1 MTIVPLSVLDL
12 VPVSSGS
19 TPAAAL
25 RNTVDL
31 AVAAERAGYA
41 RYWLAEHH
49 LNPGVA
55 GSAPN
60 IVIGAVAGATST
72 IRVGS
77 AATLVG
83 NVRGLQI
90 AETFG
95 TLTGLYGPRF
105 DLGLGRSGA
114 PAPGTLRPPPPAP
127 RADEVVDG
135 LLVPAPYDFKVAP
148 GSRFALQGEL
158 LGRVPGDVDRFE
170 GELDLI
176 RALFAGTYTPGAASR
191 ARSDAG
197 TGTGPDDG
205 SGFGPDAGPGSGSG
219 PGSGFGVV
227 EATPAT
233 GAAVEL
239 WIHGSTG
246 GASARA
252 AGALGLPY
260 GANYHT
266 SPGTVLASVQAYRDA
281 FRPGVLPEPHV
292 IVSADVVVGRDAA
305 EAEELAL
312 GYGQWV
318 SSIRSGVGAIP
329 YPSPDEARATEL
341 HGEAA
346 AAVADRIA
354 TRFVGDAAH
363 VADRL
368 ETLRRVTGADELLV
382 TTITHDHAARVRSY
396 ELLAAE
402 WATRASGTPAEPVA
416 TGVAR

>member
-1 MTIVPLSVLDL
+1 MTAVPLSVLDL

-19 TPAAAL
+19 TPAQAL
-25 RNTVDL
+25 RDTVDL

-55 GSAPN
+55 GSAPTV
-60 IVIGAVAGATST
+60 VIGAVAAATST

-83 NVRGLQI
+83 NVRALQI

-114 PAPGTLRPPPPAP
+114 PAPGAPQPPALEP
-127 RADEVVDG
+127 RTDEVVDG
-135 LLVPAPYDFKVAP
+135 LLVPAPFAFRIAP

-158 LGRVPGDVDRFE
+158 LGRVPGDVERFDD
-170 GELDLI
+170 ELALI
-176 RALFAGTYTPGAASR
+176 RAFLAGTYER
-191 ARSDAG
+191 
-197 TGTGPDDG
+197 DG
-205 SGFGPDAGPGSGSG
+205 D
-219 PGSGFGVV
+219 VV
-227 EATPAT
+227 DATPAA
-233 GAAVEL
+233 GSAVEL

-260 GANYHT
+260 GANYHS
-266 SPGTVLASVQAYRDA
+266 SPGTVLASVRAYREA
-281 FRPGVLPEPHV
+281 FRPGVLDAPHV
-292 IVSADVVVGRDAA
+292 IVSADVVAAASAA

-312 GYGQWV
+312 GYDHWV
-318 SSIRSGVGAIP
+318 HSIRSGVGAVP
-329 YPSPDEARATEL
+329 YPTPAWAREHPVTPDV
-341 HGEAA
+341 A
-346 AAVADRIA
+346 AAVADRVA

-368 ETLRRVTGADELLV
+368 EVLQRVTGADELLV
-382 TTITHDHAARVRSY
+382 TTITHEHAARVASH

-402 WATRASGTPAEPVA
+402 WATRATRPTVIAGA
-416 TGVAR
+416 

>member
-1 MTIVPLSVLDL
+1 MTAVPLSVLDL
-12 VPVSSGS
+12 VPVSAGS
-19 TPAAAL
+19 TAAQAL
-25 RNTVDL
+25 HRTIDL
-31 AVAAERAGYA
+31 AQHAERAGYA

-60 IVIGAVAGATST
+60 IVIGAVAAATST

-95 TLTGLYGPRF
+95 TLAALYGPRI

-114 PAPGTLRPPPPAP
+114 PAPGAPKPPSLAP
-127 RADEVVDG
+127 REDQVVDG
-135 LLVPAPYDFKVAP
+135 LLIPAPFDFRIAP
-148 GSRFALQGEL
+148 RSRFALQGEL

-176 RALFAGTYTPGAASR
+176 RALFAGTWSHDGA
-191 ARSDAG
+191 
-197 TGTGPDDG
+197 
-205 SGFGPDAGPGSGSG
+205 
-219 PGSGFGVV
+219 VV
-227 EATPAT
+227 EAPPAAGTP
-233 GAAVEL
+233 VEL

-266 SPGTVLASVQAYRDA
+266 SPGTVLASVEAYRDA
-281 FRPGVLPEPHV
+281 FRPGVLDAPHV
-292 IVSADVVVGRDAA
+292 IASADVVVGRDTD
-305 EAEELAL
+305 EASGLAL

-318 SSIRSGVGAIP
+318 HSIRSGVGAIE
-329 YPSPDEARATEL
+329 YPTPEWAREHPL
-341 HGEAA
+341 DDAA
-346 AAVADRIA
+346 AASVADRIA
-354 TRFVGDAAH
+354 TRFVGDAGT
-363 VADRL
+363 VADQL
-368 ETLRRVTGADELLV
+368 ETLRRATGADELLV
-382 TTITHDHAARVRSY
+382 TTITHDHDARVRSY

-402 WATRASGTPAEPVA
+402 WARRAEQAVPAAV
-416 TGVAR
+416 

>member
-1 MTIVPLSVLDL
+1 MTTVPLSVLDL
-12 VPVSSGS
+12 VPVSAGA
-19 TPAAAL
+19 TAADAL
-25 RNTVDL
+25 RNTIDL
-31 AVAAERAGYA
+31 ARHVERAGYA

-60 IVIGAVAGATST
+60 IVIGAVAAATST

-95 TLTGLYGPRF
+95 TLAALYGPRI

-114 PAPGTLRPPPPAP
+114 PAPGARPALPPAAAAASAPP
-127 RADEVVDG
+127 RSDEVVDG
-135 LLVPAPYDFKVAP
+135 LLVPAPFAFRIAP

-170 GELDLI
+170 DELSLI
-176 RALFAGTYTPGAASR
+176 RALFAGTWARDGA
-191 ARSDAG
+191 
-197 TGTGPDDG
+197 
-205 SGFGPDAGPGSGSG
+205 
-219 PGSGFGVV
+219 VV
-227 EATPAT
+227 EAPPAT
-233 GAAVEL
+233 GAPVEL

-266 SPGTVLASVQAYRDA
+266 SPGTVLASVEAYREA
-281 FRPGVLPEPHV
+281 FRPGVLDAPHV
-292 IVSADVVVGRDAA
+292 IVSADVVVGRSAA
-305 EAEELAL
+305 KGSELAL

-318 SSIRSGVGAIP
+318 HSIRSGVGAIE
-329 YPSPDEARATEL
+329 YPTPAWAREHPL
-341 HGEAA
+341 SSDDA
-346 AAVADRIA
+346 AAVADRLA
-354 TRFVGDAAH
+354 TRFVGEAAH
-363 VADRL
+363 VADQL
-368 ETLRRVTGADELLV
+368 ETLQRVTGADELLV
-382 TTITHDHAARVRSY
+382 TTITHDHSARVRSY

-402 WATRASGTPAEPVA
+402 WAARARARTRTSASAPA
-416 TGVAR
+416 GVVV

>member
-1 MTIVPLSVLDL
+1 MTAVPLSVLDL
-12 VPVSSGS
+12 VPVSAGS
-19 TPAAAL
+19 TAAQAL
-25 RNTVDL
+25 HRTIDL
-31 AVAAERAGYA
+31 AQHAERAGYA

-60 IVIGAVAGATST
+60 IVIGAVAAATST

-90 AETFG
+90 AEAFG
-95 TLTGLYGPRF
+95 TLAAVYGPRI

-114 PAPGTLRPPPPAP
+114 PAPGAPKPPSLAP
-127 RADEVVDG
+127 REDEVVDG
-135 LLVPAPYDFKVAP
+135 LLIPAPFDFRIAP
-148 GSRFALQGEL
+148 RSRFALQGEL

-176 RALFAGTYTPGAASR
+176 RALFDGTWSHDGA
-191 ARSDAG
+191 
-197 TGTGPDDG
+197 
-205 SGFGPDAGPGSGSG
+205 
-219 PGSGFGVV
+219 VV
-227 EATPAT
+227 EAPPAAGTP
-233 GAAVEL
+233 VEL

-266 SPGTVLASVQAYRDA
+266 SPGTVLASVEAYRDA
-281 FRPGVLPEPHV
+281 FRPGVLDAPHV
-292 IVSADVVVGRDAA
+292 IVSADVVVGRDTD
-305 EAEELAL
+305 EASGLAL

-318 SSIRSGVGAIP
+318 HSIRSGVGAIE
-329 YPSPDEARATEL
+329 YPTPEWAREHPL
-341 HGEAA
+341 DDAA
-346 AAVADRIA
+346 AASVADRIA
-354 TRFVGDAAH
+354 TRFVGDAGR
-363 VADRL
+363 VADQL
-368 ETLRRVTGADELLV
+368 ETLRRATGADELLV
-382 TTITHDHAARVRSY
+382 TTITHDHDARVRSY

-402 WATRASGTPAEPVA
+402 WARRAEQAVPAAV
-416 TGVAR
+416 

>member
-1 MTIVPLSVLDL
+1 MSAVPLSVLDL

-19 TPAAAL
+19 TAAAAL
-25 RNTVDL
+25 HATVDL
-31 AVAAERAGYA
+31 AQRAERAGYA

-55 GSAPN
+55 GSAPTV
-60 IVIGAVAGATST
+60 VIGAVAATTSS

-95 TLTGLYGPRF
+95 TLAALHGPRI

-114 PAPGTLRPPPPAP
+114 PAPGTPKPPSLAP

-135 LLVPAPYDFKVAP
+135 LLVPAPFDFRIAA

-170 GELDLI
+170 GDLELV
-176 RALFAGTYTPGAASR
+176 RALFAGTWTRDGAL
-191 ARSDAG
+191 
-197 TGTGPDDG
+197 
-205 SGFGPDAGPGSGSG
+205 
-219 PGSGFGVV
+219 V
-227 EATPAT
+227 EAPPAT
-233 GAAVEL
+233 GAPVEL

-246 GASARA
+246 GESARI

-266 SPGTVLASVQAYRDA
+266 SPGTVLASVEAYREA
-281 FRPGVLPEPHV
+281 FRPGVLDAPHV
-292 IVSADVVVGRDAA
+292 IVSADVVVGRTAD
-305 EAEELAL
+305 EASELAL

-318 SSIRSGVGAIP
+318 WSIRSGVGAIA
-329 YPSPDEARATEL
+329 YPTPDEARARPL
-341 HGEAA
+341 DDEAA
-346 AAVADRIA
+346 AAVADRLA
-354 TRFVGDAAH
+354 TRFVGDASH

-382 TTITHDHAARVRSY
+382 TTITHDHEARVRSY
-396 ELLAAE
+396 ELLADE
-402 WATRASGTPAEPVA
+402 WARRAEQEVPAAV
-416 TGVAR
+416 

>member
-1 MTIVPLSVLDL
+1 MTAVPLSVLDL
-12 VPVSSGS
+12 VPVSAGS
-19 TPAAAL
+19 TAAQAL
-25 RNTVDL
+25 HRTIDL
-31 AVAAERAGYA
+31 AQHAERAGYA

-60 IVIGAVAGATST
+60 IVIGAVAAATST

-95 TLTGLYGPRF
+95 TLAALYGPRI

-114 PAPGTLRPPPPAP
+114 PAPGAPKPPSLAP
-127 RADEVVDG
+127 REDEVVDG
-135 LLVPAPYDFKVAP
+135 LLIPAPFDFRIAP
-148 GSRFALQGEL
+148 RSRFALQGEL

-176 RALFAGTYTPGAASR
+176 RALFDGTWSHDGA
-191 ARSDAG
+191 
-197 TGTGPDDG
+197 
-205 SGFGPDAGPGSGSG
+205 
-219 PGSGFGVV
+219 VV
-227 EATPAT
+227 EAPPAAGTP
-233 GAAVEL
+233 VEL

-266 SPGTVLASVQAYRDA
+266 SPGTVLASVEAYRDA
-281 FRPGVLPEPHV
+281 FRPGVLDAPHV
-292 IVSADVVVGRDAA
+292 IVSADVVVGRDTD
-305 EAEELAL
+305 EASGLAL

-318 SSIRSGVGAIP
+318 HSIRSGVGAIE
-329 YPSPDEARATEL
+329 YPTPEWAREHPL
-341 HGEAA
+341 DDAA
-346 AAVADRIA
+346 AASVADRIA
-354 TRFVGDAAH
+354 TRFVGDAGT
-363 VADRL
+363 VADQL
-368 ETLRRVTGADELLV
+368 ETLRRATGANELLV
-382 TTITHDHAARVRSY
+382 TTITHDHDARVRSY

-402 WATRASGTPAEPVA
+402 WARRAEQAVPAAV
-416 TGVAR
+416 

>member
-1 MTIVPLSVLDL
+1 MTAVPLSVLDL
-12 VPVSSGS
+12 VPVSAGS
-19 TPAAAL
+19 TAAQAL
-25 RNTVDL
+25 HRTIDL
-31 AVAAERAGYA
+31 AQHAERAGYA

-60 IVIGAVAGATST
+60 IVIGAVAAATST

-95 TLTGLYGPRF
+95 TLAALYGPRI

-114 PAPGTLRPPPPAP
+114 PAPGAPKPPSLAP
-127 RADEVVDG
+127 RGDEVVDG
-135 LLVPAPYDFKVAP
+135 LLIPAPFDFRIAP
-148 GSRFALQGEL
+148 RSRFALQGEL

-176 RALFAGTYTPGAASR
+176 RALFDGTWSHDGA
-191 ARSDAG
+191 
-197 TGTGPDDG
+197 
-205 SGFGPDAGPGSGSG
+205 
-219 PGSGFGVV
+219 VV
-227 EATPAT
+227 EAPPAAGTP
-233 GAAVEL
+233 VEL

-266 SPGTVLASVQAYRDA
+266 SPGTVLASVEAYRDA
-281 FRPGVLPEPHV
+281 FRPGVLDAPHV
-292 IVSADVVVGRDAA
+292 IVSADVVVGRDTD
-305 EAEELAL
+305 EASGLAL

-318 SSIRSGVGAIP
+318 HSIRSGVGAIE
-329 YPSPDEARATEL
+329 YPTPEWAREHPL
-341 HGEAA
+341 DDAA
-346 AAVADRIA
+346 AASVADRIA
-354 TRFVGDAAH
+354 TRFVGDAGT
-363 VADRL
+363 VADQL
-368 ETLRRVTGADELLV
+368 ETLRGATGADELLV
-382 TTITHDHAARVRSY
+382 TTITHDHDARVRSY

-402 WATRASGTPAEPVA
+402 WARRAEQAVPAAV
-416 TGVAR
+416 

>member
-1 MTIVPLSVLDL
+1 MTTVPLSVLDL
-12 VPVSSGS
+12 VPVPSGV
-19 TPAAAL
+19 TPAQAL

-31 AVAAERAGYA
+31 AAAAERAGYA

-60 IVIGAVAGATST
+60 VVIGAVAAATST

-83 NVRGLQI
+83 NVRALQI

-114 PAPGTLRPPPPAP
+114 PAPGTPAPPAP
-127 RADEVVDG
+127 PHRDDEVVDG
-135 LLVPAPYDFKVAP
+135 LLVPAPFTFRIAP

-158 LGRVPGDVDRFE
+158 LGRVPGDVERFDD
-170 GELDLI
+170 ELHTVRVFL
-176 RALFAGTYTPGAASR
+176 AGTYER
-191 ARSDAG
+191 
-197 TGTGPDDG
+197 DG
-205 SGFGPDAGPGSGSG
+205 E
-219 PGSGFGVV
+219 VV
-227 EATPAT
+227 DATPAA

-266 SPGTVLASVQAYRDA
+266 SPGTVLASVRAYREA
-281 FRPGVLPEPHV
+281 FRPGVLPAPHV
-292 IVSADVVVGRDAA
+292 IVSADVVAA
-305 EAEELAL
+305 GTTDEAEELAL
-312 GYGQWV
+312 GYDRWV
-318 SSIRSGVGAIP
+318 HSIRSGVGAVP
-329 YPSPDEARATEL
+329 YPTPSWARDHPVGPDV
-341 HGEAA
+341 A
-346 AAVADRIA
+346 AAVADRVA

-368 ETLRRVTGADELLV
+368 EVLQRVTGADELLV
-382 TTITHDHAARVRSY
+382 TTITHEHAARVRSY

-402 WATRASGTPAEPVA
+402 WAARTVRPAVA
-416 TGVAR
+416 AGS

>member
-1 MTIVPLSVLDL
+1 MTAVPLSVLDL
-12 VPVSSGS
+12 VPVSAGS
-19 TPAAAL
+19 TAAQAL
-25 RNTVDL
+25 HRTIDL
-31 AVAAERAGYA
+31 AQHAERAGYA

-60 IVIGAVAGATST
+60 IVIGAVAAATST

-95 TLTGLYGPRF
+95 TLAALYGPRI

-114 PAPGTLRPPPPAP
+114 PAPGAPKPPSLAP
-127 RADEVVDG
+127 REDEVVDG
-135 LLVPAPYDFKVAP
+135 LLIPAPFDFRIAP
-148 GSRFALQGEL
+148 RSRFALQGEL

-176 RALFAGTYTPGAASR
+176 RALFAGTWSHDGA
-191 ARSDAG
+191 
-197 TGTGPDDG
+197 
-205 SGFGPDAGPGSGSG
+205 
-219 PGSGFGVV
+219 VV
-227 EATPAT
+227 EAPPAAGT
-233 GAAVEL
+233 SVEL

-266 SPGTVLASVQAYRDA
+266 SPGTVLASVEAYRDA
-281 FRPGVLPEPHV
+281 FRPGVLDAPHV
-292 IVSADVVVGRDAA
+292 IVSADVVVGRDTD
-305 EAEELAL
+305 EASGLAL

-318 SSIRSGVGAIP
+318 HSIRSGVGAIE
-329 YPSPDEARATEL
+329 YPTPEWAREHPL
-341 HGEAA
+341 DDAA
-346 AAVADRIA
+346 AASVADRIA
-354 TRFVGDAAH
+354 TRFVGDAGT
-363 VADRL
+363 VADQL
-368 ETLRRVTGADELLV
+368 ETLRRATGADELLV
-382 TTITHDHAARVRSY
+382 TTITHDHDARVRSY

-402 WATRASGTPAEPVA
+402 WARRVEQAVPAAV
-416 TGVAR
+416 

>member
-1 MTIVPLSVLDL
+1 MTAVPLSVLDL
-12 VPVSSGS
+12 VPVSAGS
-19 TPAAAL
+19 TAAQAL
-25 RNTVDL
+25 HRTVDL
-31 AVAAERAGYA
+31 AQHAERAGYA

-60 IVIGAVAGATST
+60 IVIGAVAAATST

-95 TLTGLYGPRF
+95 TLAALYGPRI

-114 PAPGTLRPPPPAP
+114 PAPGTPKPPSLAP
-127 RADEVVDG
+127 REDEVVDG
-135 LLVPAPYDFKVAP
+135 LRIPAPFDFRIAP
-148 GSRFALQGEL
+148 RSRFALQAEL

-170 GELDLI
+170 DDLELI
-176 RALFAGTYTPGAASR
+176 RELLAGTWSR
-191 ARSDAG
+191 
-197 TGTGPDDG
+197 DG
-205 SGFGPDAGPGSGSG
+205 V
-219 PGSGFGVV
+219 VV
-227 EATPAT
+227 EAPPAP
-233 GAAVEL
+233 GAPVEL

-281 FRPGVLPEPHV
+281 FRPGVLDVPHV
-292 IVSADVVVGRDAA
+292 IVSADVVVGRSAE
-305 EAEELAL
+305 EAEDLAQ

-318 SSIRSGVGAIP
+318 HSIRSGTGAIE
-329 YPSPDEARATEL
+329 YPTPDEARATPL
-341 HGEAA
+341 SDEATD
-346 AAVADRIA
+346 AVADRIA
-354 TRFVGDAAH
+354 TRFVGDAAR
-363 VADRL
+363 VADGL

-396 ELLAAE
+396 ELLATE
-402 WATRASGTPAEPVA
+402 WAARAGDPVSTAAAAAGVPAAAVSA
-416 TGVAR
+416 GAVR

>member
-1 MTIVPLSVLDL
+1 MTAVPLSVLDL

-19 TPAAAL
+19 TAAAAL
-25 RNTVDL
+25 HATVDL
-31 AVAAERAGYA
+31 ARAAERAGYA

-55 GSAPN
+55 GSAPTL
-60 IVIGAVAGATST
+60 VIGAVAAATST

-95 TLTGLYGPRF
+95 TLAALHGPRI

-114 PAPGTLRPPPPAP
+114 PAPGTPKPPSLAP
-127 RADEVVDG
+127 REDEVVDG
-135 LLVPAPYDFKVAP
+135 LLIPAPFDLRIAP

-170 GELDLI
+170 GDLELV
-176 RALFAGTYTPGAASR
+176 RALFAGTWTRDGA
-191 ARSDAG
+191 
-197 TGTGPDDG
+197 
-205 SGFGPDAGPGSGSG
+205 
-219 PGSGFGVV
+219 VV
-227 EATPAT
+227 EAPPAT
-233 GAAVEL
+233 GAPVEL

-246 GASARA
+246 GESARV

-266 SPGTVLASVQAYRDA
+266 SPGTVLASVEAYREA
-281 FRPGVLPEPHV
+281 FRPGVLDAPHV
-292 IVSADVVVGRDAA
+292 IVSADVVVGRTAD
-305 EAEELAL
+305 EASELAL

-318 SSIRSGVGAIP
+318 WSIRSGVGAIA
-329 YPSPDEARATEL
+329 YPTPDEARARPL
-341 HGEAA
+341 DDEAA
-346 AAVADRIA
+346 AAVADRLA
-354 TRFVGDAAH
+354 TRFVGDASH

-402 WATRASGTPAEPVA
+402 WARRAEQEVPAAV
-416 TGVAR
+416 

>member
-1 MTIVPLSVLDL
+1 VTGVPLSVLDL

-19 TPAAAL
+19 TPAQAL
-25 RNTVDL
+25 RNTVEL

-55 GSAPN
+55 GSAPTV
-60 IVIGAVAGATST
+60 VIGAVAAATSS

-83 NVRGLQI
+83 NVRALQI

-114 PAPGTLRPPPPAP
+114 PAPGAPKPPALEP
-127 RADEVVDG
+127 RDDEVVDG
-135 LLVPAPYDFKVAP
+135 LLVPAPFTFHVAP

-158 LGRVPGDVDRFE
+158 LGRVPGDVERFDD
-170 GELDLI
+170 ELTLI
-176 RALFAGTYTPGAASR
+176 REFLAGTYER
-191 ARSDAG
+191 
-197 TGTGPDDG
+197 DG
-205 SGFGPDAGPGSGSG
+205 E
-219 PGSGFGVV
+219 VV
-227 EATPAT
+227 DATPAA
-233 GAAVEL
+233 GSAVEL

-266 SPGTVLASVQAYRDA
+266 SPGTVLASVRAYREA
-281 FRPGVLPEPHV
+281 FRPGVLDAPHV
-292 IVSADVVVGRDAA
+292 IVSADVVAA
-305 EAEELAL
+305 GSADEAEELAL
-312 GYGQWV
+312 GYDRWV
-318 SSIRSGVGAIP
+318 HSIRSGAGAVPYPAPAWAREHPVGA
-329 YPSPDEARATEL
+329 DV
-341 HGEAA
+341 A
-346 AAVADRIA
+346 AAVADRVA

-368 ETLRRVTGADELLV
+368 EVLQRVTGADELLV
-382 TTITHDHAARVRSY
+382 TTITHEHAARVRSH

-402 WATRASGTPAEPVA
+402 WATRSTRPTVA
-416 TGVAR
+416 AGA

>member
-1 MTIVPLSVLDL
+1 MTAVPLSVLDL
-12 VPVSSGS
+12 VPVSAGA
-19 TPAAAL
+19 TAAQAL
-25 RNTVDL
+25 HRTIDL
-31 AVAAERAGYA
+31 AQHAERAGYA

-60 IVIGAVAGATST
+60 IVIGAVAAATST

-95 TLTGLYGPRF
+95 TLAALYGPRI

-114 PAPGTLRPPPPAP
+114 PAPGAPKPPSLAP
-127 RADEVVDG
+127 RGDEVVDG
-135 LLVPAPYDFKVAP
+135 LLIPAPFDFRIAP
-148 GSRFALQGEL
+148 RSRFALQGEL

-176 RALFAGTYTPGAASR
+176 RALFDGTWSHDGA
-191 ARSDAG
+191 
-197 TGTGPDDG
+197 
-205 SGFGPDAGPGSGSG
+205 
-219 PGSGFGVV
+219 VV
-227 EATPAT
+227 EAPPAAGTP
-233 GAAVEL
+233 VEL

-266 SPGTVLASVQAYRDA
+266 SPGTVLASVEAYRDA
-281 FRPGVLPEPHV
+281 FRPGVLDAPHV
-292 IVSADVVVGRDAA
+292 IVSADVVVGRDTD
-305 EAEELAL
+305 EASGLAL

-318 SSIRSGVGAIP
+318 HSIRSGVGAIE
-329 YPSPDEARATEL
+329 YPTPEWAREHPL
-341 HGEAA
+341 DDAA
-346 AAVADRIA
+346 AASVADRIA
-354 TRFVGDAAH
+354 TRFVGDAGT
-363 VADRL
+363 VADQL
-368 ETLRRVTGADELLV
+368 ETLRRATGADELLV
-382 TTITHDHAARVRSY
+382 TTITHDHDARVRSY

-402 WATRASGTPAEPVA
+402 WARRAEQAVPAAV
-416 TGVAR
+416 

>member
-1 MTIVPLSVLDL
+1 MTAVPLSILDL
-12 VPVSSGS
+12 VPVSAGS
-19 TPAAAL
+19 SAAQAL
-25 RNTVDL
+25 HRTIDL
-31 AVAAERAGYA
+31 AQHAERAGYA

-60 IVIGAVAGATST
+60 IVIGAVAAATST

-95 TLTGLYGPRF
+95 TLAALYGPRI

-114 PAPGTLRPPPPAP
+114 PAPGAPKPPSLAP
-127 RADEVVDG
+127 REDEVVDG
-135 LLVPAPYDFKVAP
+135 LLIPAPFDFRIAP
-148 GSRFALQGEL
+148 RSRFALQGEL

-170 GELDLI
+170 GELELI
-176 RALFAGTYTPGAASR
+176 RALFAGTWSHDGA
-191 ARSDAG
+191 
-197 TGTGPDDG
+197 
-205 SGFGPDAGPGSGSG
+205 
-219 PGSGFGVV
+219 VV
-227 EATPAT
+227 EAPPAAGTP
-233 GAAVEL
+233 VEL

-252 AGALGLPY
+252 AGTLGLPY

-281 FRPGVLPEPHV
+281 FRPGVLDAPHV

-305 EAEELAL
+305 EASELAL
-312 GYGQWV
+312 GHGQWV
-318 SSIRSGVGAIP
+318 HSIRSGVGAIE
-329 YPSPDEARATEL
+329 YPTPDWAREHPL
-341 HGEAA
+341 DDAA
-346 AAVADRIA
+346 AASVADRIA
-354 TRFVGDAAH
+354 TRFVGDAGT
-363 VADRL
+363 VADQL
-368 ETLRRVTGADELLV
+368 ETLRRATGADELLV
-382 TTITHDHAARVRSY
+382 TTITHDHDARVRSY

-402 WATRASGTPAEPVA
+402 WARRAERSVPVGA
-416 TGVAR
+416 VR

>member
-1 MTIVPLSVLDL
+1 MSGALEPRAVPLSVLDL
-12 VPVSSGS
+12 APVSAGS
-19 TPAAAL
+19 TAAAAL

-31 AVAAERAGYA
+31 ARRAEQAGYA

-90 AETFG
+90 AEAFG
-95 TLTGLYGPRF
+95 TLAALYGPRI

-114 PAPGTLRPPPPAP
+114 PAPGTPKSPSLAP
-127 RADEVVDG
+127 REDEVVDG
-135 LLVPAPYDFKVAP
+135 LLIPAPFDFRIAP

-170 GELDLI
+170 GELGLI
-176 RALFAGTYTPGAASR
+176 RELFAGTWSRDGA
-191 ARSDAG
+191 
-197 TGTGPDDG
+197 
-205 SGFGPDAGPGSGSG
+205 
-219 PGSGFGVV
+219 VV
-227 EATPAT
+227 EAPPAA
-233 GAAVEL
+233 GAPVEL

-281 FRPGVLPEPHV
+281 FRPGVLDAPHV
-292 IVSADVVVGRDAA
+292 IVSADVVVGRTAA
-305 EAEELAL
+305 EAAELAL

-318 SSIRSGVGAIP
+318 HSIRSGGGAIE
-329 YPSPDEARATEL
+329 YPTPAWAREHPLAAADEAS
-341 HGEAA
+341 
-346 AAVADRIA
+346 VADRLA
-354 TRFVGDAAH
+354 TRFVGDAGS
-363 VADRL
+363 VADQL

-382 TTITHDHAARVRSY
+382 TTITHDHEARVRSY
-396 ELLAAE
+396 ELLAEE
-402 WATRASGTPAEPVA
+402 WAARAASPVA
-416 TGVAR
+416 ASPAAAEAAVG

>member
-1 MTIVPLSVLDL
+1 MTWVPLSVLDL
-12 VPVSSGS
+12 VPVSAGS
-19 TPAAAL
+19 SPAAAL

-95 TLTGLYGPRF
+95 TLAALYGPRI

-114 PAPGTLRPPPPAP
+114 PAPGAPKPASSAP
-127 RADEVVDG
+127 RADEIVDG
-135 LLVPAPYDFKVAP
+135 LLIPAPFDFRIAA

-170 GELDLI
+170 GELSLI
-176 RALFAGTYTPGAASR
+176 RALFAGTWSR
-191 ARSDAG
+191 
-197 TGTGPDDG
+197 DG
-205 SGFGPDAGPGSGSG
+205 V
-219 PGSGFGVV
+219 VV
-227 EATPAT
+227 EAPPAA
-233 GAAVEL
+233 GASVDL
-239 WIHGSTG
+239 WVHGSTG

-266 SPGTVLASVQAYRDA
+266 SPGTVLASVQAYRVA
-281 FRPGVLPEPHV
+281 FRPGVLEAPHV
-292 IVSADVVVGRDAA
+292 IVSADVVVGRTAA
-305 EAEELAL
+305 EASELAL

-318 SSIRSGVGAIP
+318 HSIRFGVGAIE
-329 YPSPDEARATEL
+329 YPTPDRARSHPLSA
-341 HGEAA
+341 GDSRS
-346 AAVADRIA
+346 VADRLA
-354 TRFVGDAAH
+354 TRFVGDARS
-363 VADRL
+363 VADQL
-368 ETLRRVTGADELLV
+368 STLQRVTGADELLV

-396 ELLAAE
+396 ELLAEE
-402 WATRASGTPAEPVA
+402 WAARSASPVA
-416 TGVAR
+416 ADAAVA

>member
-1 MTIVPLSVLDL
+1 MTGVPLSVLDL

-19 TPAAAL
+19 TPAQSL
-25 RNTVDL
+25 RRTVDL

-55 GSAPN
+55 GSAPTV
-60 IVIGAVAGATST
+60 VIGAVAAATST

-83 NVRGLQI
+83 NVRALQI

-95 TLTGLYGPRF
+95 TLTGLHGPRF

-114 PAPGTLRPPPPAP
+114 PAPGMPGPPAFEP
-127 RADEVVDG
+127 RDDEVVDG
-135 LLVPAPYDFKVAP
+135 LLVPAPFAFRIAP

-158 LGRVPGDVDRFE
+158 LGRVPGDVERFDD
-170 GELDLI
+170 ELTLI
-176 RALFAGTYTPGAASR
+176 RAFLAGTYER
-191 ARSDAG
+191 
-197 TGTGPDDG
+197 DG
-205 SGFGPDAGPGSGSG
+205 E
-219 PGSGFGVV
+219 VV
-227 EATPAT
+227 DATPAA
-233 GAAVEL
+233 GSPVEL

-266 SPGTVLASVQAYRDA
+266 SPGTVLASVRAYREA
-281 FRPGVLPEPHV
+281 FRPGVLDAPHV
-292 IVSADVVVGRDAA
+292 IVSADVVAAGSAA

-312 GYGQWV
+312 GYDHWV
-318 SSIRSGVGAIP
+318 HSIRSGVGAIP
-329 YPSPDEARATEL
+329 YPTPSWARANPLTPDV
-341 HGEAA
+341 AS
-346 AAVADRIA
+346 AVADRLA

-368 ETLRRVTGADELLV
+368 EVLQRVTGADELLV
-382 TTITHDHAARVRSY
+382 TTITHEHAARVASY

-402 WATRASGTPAEPVA
+402 WATRSARPTVA
-416 TGVAR
+416 VRS

>member
-1 MTIVPLSVLDL
+1 MTAVPLSVLDL

-19 TPAAAL
+19 TAAAAL
-25 RNTVDL
+25 ANTLDL
-31 AVAAERAGYA
+31 ARAAERSGYT

-60 IVIGAVAGATST
+60 IVIGAVAAATST

-95 TLTGLYGPRF
+95 TLAALYGPRI

-114 PAPGTLRPPPPAP
+114 PAPGTPARLP
-127 RADEVVDG
+127 AASRDAEVVDG
-135 LLVPAPYDFKVAP
+135 LLIPAPFDFRIAP
-148 GSRFALQGEL
+148 RSRFALQGEL

-176 RALFAGTYTPGAASR
+176 RALFAGTWSHDGA
-191 ARSDAG
+191 
-197 TGTGPDDG
+197 
-205 SGFGPDAGPGSGSG
+205 
-219 PGSGFGVV
+219 VV
-227 EATPAT
+227 EAPPAAGTP
-233 GAAVEL
+233 VEL

-266 SPGTVLASVQAYRDA
+266 SPGTVLASVGAYREA
-281 FRPGVLPEPHV
+281 FRPGVLDAPHV
-292 IVSADVVVGRDAA
+292 IVSADVVVGRDAD
-305 EAEELAL
+305 EAAELAL

-318 SSIRSGVGAIP
+318 HSIRSGVGAIE
-329 YPSPDEARATEL
+329 YPTPDWAREHPL
-341 HGEAA
+341 EGDAA
-346 AAVADRIA
+346 ASVADRIA
-354 TRFVGDAAH
+354 TRFVGDASQ
-363 VADRL
+363 VADQL

-382 TTITHDHAARVRSY
+382 TTITHDHEARVRSY

-402 WATRASGTPAEPVA
+402 WARRADVPAAAA
-416 TGVAR
+416 TVR

>member
-1 MTIVPLSVLDL
+1 MNGRERTVAVPLSVLDL

-19 TPAAAL
+19 SATAAL
-25 RNTVDL
+25 RHTIDL

-55 GSAPN
+55 GSAPT
-60 IVIGAVAGATST
+60 VVMGAVAGATAS

-105 DLGLGRSGA
+105 DVGLGRSGA
-114 PAPGTLRPPPPAP
+114 PAPGTPKPSSLAP
-127 RADEVVDG
+127 RADAEVNG
-135 LLVPAPYDFKVAP
+135 LLLPAPFDLRIAP

-170 GELDLI
+170 DELALV
-176 RALFAGTYTPGAASR
+176 RALFAGTWERDGA
-191 ARSDAG
+191 
-197 TGTGPDDG
+197 
-205 SGFGPDAGPGSGSG
+205 
-219 PGSGFGVV
+219 VV
-227 EATPAT
+227 EAPPAT
-233 GAAVEL
+233 GADVEV
-239 WIHGSTG
+239 WVHGSTG
-246 GASARA
+246 GESARI

-260 GANYHT
+260 GANYH
-266 SPGTVLASVQAYRDA
+266 SAPGTVLASVEAYRAA
-281 FRPGVLPEPHV
+281 FRPGVLDEPHV
-292 IVSADVVVGRDAA
+292 IVSADVVVGRSTA
-305 EAEELAL
+305 EAEELAS

-318 SSIRSGVGAIP
+318 HSIRSGIGAIA
-329 YPSPDEARATEL
+329 YPTPGEARATPL
-341 HGEAA
+341 DPAA
-346 AAVADRIA
+346 AEAVRDRIA
-354 TRFVGDAAH
+354 ARFVGDAGH

-368 ETLRRVTGADELLV
+368 EVLRRVTGADELLV
-382 TTITHDHAARVRSY
+382 TTITHEHAARVRSY

-402 WATRASGTPAEPVA
+402 WARRAAAPAVVPA
-416 TGVAR
+416 

>member
-1 MTIVPLSVLDL
+1 MSPVPLSVLDL

-19 TPAAAL
+19 TPAEAL
-25 RNTVDL
+25 ANTVDL
-31 AVAAERAGYA
+31 AQRAERAGYA

-55 GSAPN
+55 GSAPT
-60 IVIGAVAGATST
+60 IVIGAVAAATST

-95 TLTGLYGPRF
+95 TLAALYGARI
-105 DLGLGRSGA
+105 DLGLGRSGT
-114 PAPGTLRPPPPAP
+114 PAPGTPKPPSLAP
-127 RADEVVDG
+127 RTDRVVDG
-135 LLVPAPYDFKVAP
+135 LLVPAPFEFRIAP

-158 LGRVPGDVDRFE
+158 LGRVPGDVDRFA

-176 RALFAGTYTPGAASR
+176 RGLFAGTWSRDGALI
-191 ARSDAG
+191 
-197 TGTGPDDG
+197 
-205 SGFGPDAGPGSGSG
+205 
-219 PGSGFGVV
+219 
-227 EATPAT
+227 EAPPAA

-246 GASARA
+246 GESART
-252 AGALGLPY
+252 AGVLGLPY

-281 FRPGVLPEPHV
+281 FRPGVLDAPHV
-292 IVSADVVVGRDAA
+292 IVSADVLVAPTAA
-305 EAEELAL
+305 EAEELGN
-312 GYGQWV
+312 GYAQWV
-318 SSIRSGVGAIP
+318 HSIRSGVGAIE
-329 YPSPDEARATEL
+329 YPTPDEARAARL
-341 HGEAA
+341 PDEAVA
-346 AAVADRIA
+346 SVADRLA
-354 TRFVGDAAH
+354 TRFVGDPAH
-363 VADRL
+363 VAERL

-382 TTITHDHAARVRSY
+382 TTIAHDHDARVRSY

-402 WATRASGTPAEPVA
+402 WARRADLREPAA
-416 TGVAR
+416 AAR

>member
-1 MTIVPLSVLDL
+1 MTAVPLSVLDL
-12 VPVSSGS
+12 VPVSAGS
-19 TPAAAL
+19 TAAQAL
-25 RNTVDL
+25 HRTIDL
-31 AVAAERAGYA
+31 AQHAERAGYA

-60 IVIGAVAGATST
+60 IVIGAVAAATST

-95 TLTGLYGPRF
+95 TLAALYGPRI

-114 PAPGTLRPPPPAP
+114 PAPGAPKPPSLAP
-127 RADEVVDG
+127 REDEVVDG
-135 LLVPAPYDFKVAP
+135 LLIPAPFDFRIAP
-148 GSRFALQGEL
+148 RSRFALQGEL

-176 RALFAGTYTPGAASR
+176 RALFAGTWSHDGA
-191 ARSDAG
+191 
-197 TGTGPDDG
+197 
-205 SGFGPDAGPGSGSG
+205 
-219 PGSGFGVV
+219 VV
-227 EATPAT
+227 EAPPAAGTP
-233 GAAVEL
+233 VEL

-266 SPGTVLASVQAYRDA
+266 SPGTVLASVEAYRDA
-281 FRPGVLPEPHV
+281 FRPGVLDAPHV
-292 IVSADVVVGRDAA
+292 IVSADVVVGRDTH
-305 EAEELAL
+305 EASGLAL

-318 SSIRSGVGAIP
+318 HSIRSGVGAIE
-329 YPSPDEARATEL
+329 YPTPEWARERPL
-341 HGEAA
+341 DDAA
-346 AAVADRIA
+346 AASVADRIA
-354 TRFVGDAAH
+354 TRFVGDAGT

-368 ETLRRVTGADELLV
+368 ETLRRATGADELLV
-382 TTITHDHAARVRSY
+382 TTITHDHDARVRSY

-402 WATRASGTPAEPVA
+402 WARRAEQAVPAAV
-416 TGVAR
+416 

>member
-1 MTIVPLSVLDL
+1 MTAVPLSILDL
-12 VPVSSGS
+12 VPVSAGS
-19 TPAAAL
+19 TAAQAL
-25 RNTVDL
+25 HRTIDL
-31 AVAAERAGYA
+31 AQHAERAGYA

-60 IVIGAVAGATST
+60 IVIGAVAAATST

-95 TLTGLYGPRF
+95 TLAALYGPRI

-114 PAPGTLRPPPPAP
+114 PAPGAPKPPSLAP
-127 RADEVVDG
+127 REDEVVDG
-135 LLVPAPYDFKVAP
+135 LLIPAPFDFRIAP
-148 GSRFALQGEL
+148 RSRFALQGEL

-176 RALFAGTYTPGAASR
+176 RALFAGAWSHDGA
-191 ARSDAG
+191 
-197 TGTGPDDG
+197 
-205 SGFGPDAGPGSGSG
+205 
-219 PGSGFGVV
+219 VV
-227 EATPAT
+227 EAPPAAGTP
-233 GAAVEL
+233 VEL

-281 FRPGVLPEPHV
+281 FRPGVLDAPHV
-292 IVSADVVVGRDAA
+292 IVSADVVVGRDTA
-305 EAEELAL
+305 EASELAL

-318 SSIRSGVGAIP
+318 HSIRSGVGAIE
-329 YPSPDEARATEL
+329 YPTPDWAREHPL
-341 HGEAA
+341 DDAA
-346 AAVADRIA
+346 AASVADRIA
-354 TRFVGDAAH
+354 TRFVGDAGT
-363 VADRL
+363 VADQL
-368 ETLRRVTGADELLV
+368 ETLRRATGADELLV
-382 TTITHDHAARVRSY
+382 TTITHDHDARVRSY

-402 WATRASGTPAEPVA
+402 WARRAERSVPVGA
-416 TGVAR
+416 VR

>member
-1 MTIVPLSVLDL
+1 MTAVPLSVLDL
-12 VPVSSGS
+12 VPVSAGS
-19 TPAAAL
+19 TAAQAL
-25 RNTVDL
+25 HRTIDL
-31 AVAAERAGYA
+31 AQHAERAGYA

-60 IVIGAVAGATST
+60 IVIGAVAAATST

-95 TLTGLYGPRF
+95 TLAALYGPRI

-114 PAPGTLRPPPPAP
+114 PAPGAPKPPSLAP
-127 RADEVVDG
+127 RGDEVVEG
-135 LLVPAPYDFKVAP
+135 LLIPAPFDFRIAP
-148 GSRFALQGEL
+148 RSRFALQGEL

-176 RALFAGTYTPGAASR
+176 RALFDGTWSHDGA
-191 ARSDAG
+191 
-197 TGTGPDDG
+197 
-205 SGFGPDAGPGSGSG
+205 
-219 PGSGFGVV
+219 VV
-227 EATPAT
+227 EAPPAAGTP
-233 GAAVEL
+233 VEL

-266 SPGTVLASVQAYRDA
+266 SPGTVLASVEAYRDA
-281 FRPGVLPEPHV
+281 FRPGVLDAPHV
-292 IVSADVVVGRDAA
+292 IVSADVVVGRDTD
-305 EAEELAL
+305 EASGLAL

-318 SSIRSGVGAIP
+318 HSIRSGVGAIE
-329 YPSPDEARATEL
+329 YPTPEWAREHPL
-341 HGEAA
+341 DDAA
-346 AAVADRIA
+346 AASVADRIA
-354 TRFVGDAAH
+354 TRFVGDAGT
-363 VADRL
+363 VADQL
-368 ETLRRVTGADELLV
+368 ETLRRATGADELLV
-382 TTITHDHAARVRSY
+382 TTITHDHDARVRSY

-402 WATRASGTPAEPVA
+402 WARRAEQAVPAAV
-416 TGVAR
+416 

>member
-1 MTIVPLSVLDL
+1 MTAVPLSVLDL
-12 VPVSSGS
+12 VPVSAGS
-19 TPAAAL
+19 TAAQAL
-25 RNTVDL
+25 HRTIDL
-31 AVAAERAGYA
+31 AQHAERAGYA

-60 IVIGAVAGATST
+60 IVIGAVAAATST

-95 TLTGLYGPRF
+95 TLAALYGPRI
-105 DLGLGRSGA
+105 DLGLGWSGA
-114 PAPGTLRPPPPAP
+114 PAPGAPKPRSLAP
-127 RADEVVDG
+127 REDEVVDG
-135 LLVPAPYDFKVAP
+135 LLIPAPFDFRIAP
-148 GSRFALQGEL
+148 RSRFALQGEL

-176 RALFAGTYTPGAASR
+176 RALFAGTWSHDGA
-191 ARSDAG
+191 
-197 TGTGPDDG
+197 
-205 SGFGPDAGPGSGSG
+205 
-219 PGSGFGVV
+219 VV
-227 EATPAT
+227 EAPPAAGTP
-233 GAAVEL
+233 VEL

-266 SPGTVLASVQAYRDA
+266 SPGTVLASVEAYRDA
-281 FRPGVLPEPHV
+281 FRPGVLDAPHV
-292 IVSADVVVGRDAA
+292 IVSADVVVGRDTD
-305 EAEELAL
+305 EASGLAL

-318 SSIRSGVGAIP
+318 HSIRSGVGAIE
-329 YPSPDEARATEL
+329 YPTPEWARQHPL
-341 HGEAA
+341 DDAA
-346 AAVADRIA
+346 AASVADRIA
-354 TRFVGDAAH
+354 TRFVGDAGT
-363 VADRL
+363 VADQL
-368 ETLRRVTGADELLV
+368 ETLRRATGADELLV
-382 TTITHDHAARVRSY
+382 TTITHDHDARVRSY

-402 WATRASGTPAEPVA
+402 WARRAEQAVPAAV
-416 TGVAR
+416 

>member
-1 MTIVPLSVLDL
+1 VTGVPLSVLDL

-19 TPAAAL
+19 TPAQAL
-25 RNTVDL
+25 RNTVEL

-55 GSAPN
+55 GSAPTV
-60 IVIGAVAGATST
+60 VIGAVAAATSS

-83 NVRGLQI
+83 NVRALQI

-114 PAPGTLRPPPPAP
+114 PAPGAPKPPALEP
-127 RADEVVDG
+127 RDDEVVGG
-135 LLVPAPYDFKVAP
+135 LLVPAPFTFHVAP

-158 LGRVPGDVDRFE
+158 LGRVPGDVERFDD
-170 GELDLI
+170 ELTLI
-176 RALFAGTYTPGAASR
+176 REFLAGTYEH
-191 ARSDAG
+191 
-197 TGTGPDDG
+197 DG
-205 SGFGPDAGPGSGSG
+205 E
-219 PGSGFGVV
+219 VV
-227 EATPAT
+227 DATPAA
-233 GAAVEL
+233 GSAVEL

-266 SPGTVLASVQAYRDA
+266 SPGTVLASVRAYREA
-281 FRPGVLPEPHV
+281 FRPGVLDAPHV
-292 IVSADVVVGRDAA
+292 IVSADVVAA
-305 EAEELAL
+305 GSADEAEELAL
-312 GYGQWV
+312 GYDRWV
-318 SSIRSGVGAIP
+318 HSIRSGAGAVPYPAPGWVREHPVGA
-329 YPSPDEARATEL
+329 DV
-341 HGEAA
+341 A
-346 AAVADRIA
+346 AAVADRVA

-368 ETLRRVTGADELLV
+368 EVLQRVTGADELLV
-382 TTITHDHAARVRSY
+382 TTITHEHAARVRSH

-402 WATRASGTPAEPVA
+402 WATRSTRPTVA
-416 TGVAR
+416 AGA

>member
-1 MTIVPLSVLDL
+1 VEGRLVSAAGRVPLSVLDL
-12 VPVSSGS
+12 VPVTTGSS
-19 TPAAAL
+19 AATAL
-25 RNTVDL
+25 HRTVDL

-55 GSAPN
+55 GSAPT
-60 IVIGAVAGATST
+60 IVIGAVAAATST

-95 TLTGLYGPRF
+95 TLAALYGPRI

-114 PAPGTLRPPPPAP
+114 PAPGTPKPPSLAP
-127 RADEVVDG
+127 RSDEVVDG
-135 LLVPAPYDFKVAP
+135 LLVPAPFDFRIAP

-170 GELDLI
+170 GELDLV
-176 RALFAGTYTPGAASR
+176 RALFAGTWSRDGA
-191 ARSDAG
+191 
-197 TGTGPDDG
+197 
-205 SGFGPDAGPGSGSG
+205 
-219 PGSGFGVV
+219 VV
-227 EATPAT
+227 EAPPAT

-246 GASARA
+246 GESARI

-281 FRPGVLPEPHV
+281 FRPGVLEAPHV
-292 IVSADVVVGRDAA
+292 IVSADVVVGRTEADAA
-305 EAEELAL
+305 ELSL
-312 GYGQWV
+312 GYAEWV
-318 SSIRSGVGAIP
+318 HSIRSGVGAIE
-329 YPSPDEARATEL
+329 YPAPSSARAAPL
-341 HGEAA
+341 AAAEAA
-346 AAVADRIA
+346 SVADRLA
-354 TRFVGDAAH
+354 TRFVGDATA

-368 ETLRRVTGADELLV
+368 EVLQRATGADELLV
-382 TTITHDHAARVRSY
+382 TTITHDHDARVRSY

-402 WATRASGTPAEPVA
+402 WAARGAGAGAGAGTARAGA
-416 TGVAR
+416 GVGAGVR